1 MKNLTLSE
9 KREFYSALLS
19 LYGAGFSYT
28 DAFSSIE
35 TSTRNK
41 NIKILAKCFRVE
53 VQNGVPFDK
62 IAIKYKEMLGVPY
75 ALLLSAGDKSGK
87 LDEILAT
94 ILSDLK
100 RLTGLRNGLIASLTY
115 PVLMF
120 FAALGVLLFCR
131 FCFFKI
137 FDVMYTAGM
146 SPEAMMSL
154 AVTAILKILLI
165 YAVIFGAVV
174 WFFKN
179 QAAQRAV
186 IDFFSEKTLMS
197 AIFNNYFFGNF
208 FSVLGASY
216 EAGIPV
222 TEAIFVAAPLLK
234 AKRMAVGLSRTR
246 MLLCQ
251 GESVTKSFAAAGIF
265 DDFALSKI
273 ATGEKAGKLGESF
286 YSIVDNCERRL
297 QESINVISNLVKPV
311 SILIVGLLVGYI
323 AVNFYSHLYGGLL
336 RAF

>member
-1 MKNLTLSE
+1 MKSLTLSE

-35 TSTRNK
+35 TSTGNK

-120 FAALGVLLFCR
+120 FAALAVLLFCR

-165 YAVIFGAVV
+165 YAEALNELSEGEVYHLKTYSNEDVEIKRDEDEMRYAIKRIRMRAGVPDYTNETY
-174 WFFKN
+174 KN
-179 QAAQRAV
+179 QA
-186 IDFFSEKTLMS
+186 DFRVK
-197 AIFNNYFFGNF
+197 
-208 FSVLGASY
+208 
-216 EAGIPV
+216 
-222 TEAIFVAAPLLK
+222 LK
-234 AKRMAVGLSRTR
+234 RERQVEL
-246 MLLCQ
+246 
-251 GESVTKSFAAAGIF
+251 
-265 DDFALSKI
+265 
-273 ATGEKAGKLGESF
+273 LGENSMRYFDLRRWKDALTEENQLLQGCNINISDDDTYIADF
-286 YSIVDNCERRL
+286 YKET
-297 QESINVISNLVKPV
+297 PV
-311 SILIVGLLVGYI
+311 SSVHKVFEQRMYLFPFPTYELKRN
-323 AVNFYSHLYGGLL
+323 VNLTQNPGW
-336 RAF
+336 